1 MLSSK
6 LAAFKLFGVQ
16 MQLVY
21 ITMTILAKLPELIR
35 ENMIPGYFYV
45 LKMYRVTGNA
55 VILYRIL
62 KKNRSIATTFYSG
75 SLLSRSKPIKL
86 NFSLGHPVLSM

>member
-1 MLSSK
+1 
-6 LAAFKLFGVQ
+6 

-62 KKNRSIATTFYSG
+62 KKKTLHSG
-75 SLLSRSKPIKL
+75 YILFWLVA
-86 NFSLGHPVLSM
+86 FTQ